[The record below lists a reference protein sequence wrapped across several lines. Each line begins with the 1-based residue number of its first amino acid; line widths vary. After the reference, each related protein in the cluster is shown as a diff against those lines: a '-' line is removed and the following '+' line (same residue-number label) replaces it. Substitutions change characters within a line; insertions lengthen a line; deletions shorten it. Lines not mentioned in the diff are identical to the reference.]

1 MAIDREQILAAAQKF
16 ADKKRYDKAVEEYW
30 KLVKADPSDART
42 LLRIGDLQIKATN
55 YSEAISTY
63 ESVGRLY
70 ASQGFALKAIAV
82 YKQIRDIVAKYT
94 PSAVDRYAH
103 IPPKLAEL
111 YEQLGLAR
119 EAVAVLDEVAARLQ
133 GQKRER
139 EATEVVR
146 RMTTLEP
153 HNPLLRIRLAEA
165 QLRMSDSVGAVE
177 ELGRAATILVH
188 AGRRDDAI
196 KVLQRALQISPNE
209 ARAREL
215 ASLYIAS
222 NGRDDALRALSIL
235 QPLFQED
242 PRNISTL
249 SLLASAFDVLGQSDK
264 STAVRK
270 EMAVVMREAPL
281 SEAPEPYET
290 EDAPP
295 PGAYTLTSVDDAL
308 AHAARLRHAQDYVGA
323 YDLLVSVISVA
334 PDRLDLRDS
343 LRETYLTAGDA
354 ENAAEV
360 TVGIAELYLD
370 QGNVRL
376 AKNALMDALAY
387 FPSHELA
394 RTLLDDLGGPPEAT
408 HSVPAAA
415 SSSPRRSPLA
425 TLLEDAETGG
435 GFGMSAKS
443 RDELELGEALE
454 EVEFYISSSLFDDA
468 EILLASLEQKY
479 QGHMLVAEKRADL
492 ANAKQVSASIPS
504 DRSSDPVRDSLG
516 GAELPPASEISAD
529 EVFNQFQRSSIA
541 VHEAGDA
548 LGFLRRAEQLREQ
561 GNADDALRDFLAAL
575 DSGELPPAEVAQA
588 QYEVGCI
595 YDEYGLSDDASH
607 HFGLAE
613 RALPGFKNAGA
624 RARKKR

>member
-1 MAIDREQILAAAQKF
+1 MAIDREQILASAQKF

-42 LLRIGDLQIKATN
+42 LLRIGDLQIKAAN

-94 PSAVDRYAH
+94 PSAADRYAH

-165 QLRMSDSVGAVE
+165 QLRMSDSAGAVE

-196 KVLQRALQISPNE
+196 KVLQRALQVAPNE
-209 ARAREL
+209 ARSREL

-222 NGRDDALRALSIL
+222 NGRDDALRALAIL
-235 QPLFQED
+235 QPLFQDD

-249 SLLASAFDVLGQSDK
+249 SLLASSFDVLGQSEK

-270 EMAVVMREAPL
+270 EMAAVMREAPL

-295 PGAYTLTSVDDAL
+295 PGVYVPASVDDAL

-323 YDLLVSVISVA
+323 YELLVSVITGA

-343 LRETYLTAGDA
+343 LRETYLTAGDT

-360 TVGIAELYLD
+360 TVGMAELYLD
-370 QGNVRL
+370 QGNVRM

-387 FPSHELA
+387 HPGHDLA
-394 RTLLDDLGGPPEAT
+394 RTLLDDLGGPPEGEVSMRGP
-408 HSVPAAA
+408 SVP
-415 SSSPRRSPLA
+415 SPRGPLA
-425 TLLEDAETGG
+425 TLLEDSETGG
-435 GFGMSAKS
+435 GYGITTKS

-454 EVEFYISSSLFDDA
+454 EVEFYVSSSLFDDA
-468 EILLASLEQKY
+468 EILLNSLEQKY
-479 QGHMLVAEKRADL
+479 AGHALVAEKRDDL
-492 ANAKQVSASIPS
+492 ESAKRVATDVPA

-516 GAELPPASEISAD
+516 GDALPPASEINAD
-529 EVFNQFQRSSIA
+529 DVFDQFQRSSIA
-541 VHEAGDA
+541 LHEANDA
-548 LGFLRRAEQLREQ
+548 LGFLRRAQQLREQ

-575 DSGELPPAEVAQA
+575 DTGELPPAETAHV
-588 QYEVGCI
+588 QYEVGGI
-595 YDEYGLSDDASH
+595 YDEYGLSDDAAH

-613 RALPGFKNAGA
+613 RALPGFKDAGV
-624 RARKKR
+624 RSRKKR